1 MIISR
6 LLNCKIIFFRDIG
19 IPFVTIGVVFYF
31 AYWDSKPIDWSYLMY
46 RQLFSSVFF
55 NYFVTKIIYW
65 KVKKQFNVSKLYV
78 LLWEIGAPLISIF
91 LVFISLLMENKF
103 YDWNVL
109 INSDGDTNIYVA
121 IVMLFLFLFFL
132 YKGMLFVVK
141 TRK

>member
-6 LLNCKIIFFRDIG
+6 LLNCKINFFRDIG
-19 IPFVTIGVVFYF
+19 IPFVTIGGVFYF

-46 RQLFSSVFF
+46 RQLFSAVFF

-109 INSDGDTNIYVA
+109 INSNGDTNIYVA
-121 IVMLFLFLFFL
+121 IVMLFLLLFFL